1 MQLPI
6 IQRFAKGGK
15 TIGIASKCERCP
27 FALSYVVFDHVKRIV
42 SHCHM
47 PHIANANKPFNR
59 ECRLKLFTTFK
70 YID

>member
-1 MQLPI
+1 M
-6 IQRFAKGGK
+6 
-15 TIGIASKCERCP
+15 
-27 FALSYVVFDHVKRIV
+27 VDHVKRIV

-59 ECRLKLFTTFK
+59 EHRLKLFTLFK